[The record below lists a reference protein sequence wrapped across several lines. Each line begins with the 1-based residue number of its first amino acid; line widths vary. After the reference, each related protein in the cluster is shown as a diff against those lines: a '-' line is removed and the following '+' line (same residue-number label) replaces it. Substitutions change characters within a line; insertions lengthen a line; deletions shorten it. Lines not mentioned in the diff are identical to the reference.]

1 MSTRPPVLTTSRLV
15 LRAHALGDFDAMMAL
30 WGDPEVTRFL
40 GNVPF
45 TREESWS
52 RFLRYF
58 GLWPALGFGYFVVTD
73 RQSGSF
79 LGEVGLADFKRQISP
94 SLDGF
99 AEAGWVLAQ
108 EAWGKGI
115 AREALGAVL
124 SWYSSQSAPRPVAC
138 IMNAD
143 HHASRRVAEQSG
155 FVEVARTQYKEV
167 SALVFH
173 HKG

>member
-1 MSTRPPVLTTSRLV
+1 MNVCAPVLTTSRLM
-15 LRAHALGDFDAMMAL
+15 LRGHEVGDFDAVAAL
-30 WGDPEVTRFL
+30 WGDPEVTRYI
-40 GNVPF
+40 GNVPS

-73 RQSGSF
+73 RESGAF
-79 LGEVGLADFKRQISP
+79 LGEVGLADFQREISP

-99 AEAGWVLAQ
+99 AEAGWVLARN
-108 EAWGKGI
+108 AWGKGI
-115 AREALGAVL
+115 AREALDAVL
-124 SWYSSQSAPRPVAC
+124 TWYGSQPSRRPVAC
-138 IMNAD
+138 IMNAG

-155 FVEVARTQYKEV
+155 FVEVARTEYKSV
-167 SALVFH
+167 PALVFH